1 MKKNLFL
8 LLSVAVFAISA
19 NAQVTIGSLKAP
31 ERGAVLELK
40 SDTLGFLLTRV
51 NLDSLVQH
59 GNFPNVAGM
68 IVYNSTA
75 TANFKTGFYVN
86 TGSAWTLLATSPF
99 QQYWFY
105 MPSIALD
112 ASQIG
117 TPVNVD
123 LYAAFTKQ
131 FSTPVS
137 VSNGAPAAV
146 SAPLPPAGNL
156 YYYVTGCDTTVFSN
170 ISITNAGMMTYT
182 VKSAP
187 SDSTYMNIVFVE
199 K

>member
-1 MKKNLFL
+1 MKRIFYPVLIIL
-8 LLSVAVFAISA
+8 AFAIDI

-31 ERGAVLELK
+31 QKGVVLELK
-40 SDTLGFLLTRV
+40 SDSLGFLLTRV

-86 TGSAWTLLATSPF
+86 TGTGWTKLTTSPF

-112 ASQIG
+112 VSKIG

-131 FSTPVS
+131 FNTPVS
-137 VSNGAPAAV
+137 VSTGAPTAV
-146 SAPLPPAGNL
+146 SAPLPAAGDL
-156 YYYVTGCDTTVFSN
+156 YYYVTGCDTAVFSN

-182 VKSAP
+182 TKAAP